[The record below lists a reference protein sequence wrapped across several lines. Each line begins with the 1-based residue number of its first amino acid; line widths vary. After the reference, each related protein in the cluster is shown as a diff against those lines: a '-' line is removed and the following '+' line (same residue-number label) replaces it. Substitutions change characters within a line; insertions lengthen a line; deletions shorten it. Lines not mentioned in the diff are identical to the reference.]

1 MKNPN
6 KSFSRPISKLN
17 QGTVPVMIILSP
29 AWSETKCGLNLSK
42 WCPFSRQNLH
52 FRSIDKEMEGMTLNL
67 TFIRI

>member
-29 AWSETKCGLNLSK
+29 GQKLNVA
-42 WCPFSRQNLH
+42 
-52 FRSIDKEMEGMTLNL
+52 
-67 TFIRI
+67 